1 MPSTVNAAKFLN
13 SGCMLGRVGQMKKM
27 FRYAKKYALSIRD
40 DQQIFVR
47 YLLQHSDEV
56 GLDMTSTLF
65 LTTHKQSASTISAF
79 QLQPDM
85 DFTFRNR
92 SVGLVHFNNKKSNG
106 LYAYFS
112 LLVRQAHQ
120 IFFQGEDGQHLLM
133 SIHYL
138 ASGRSSQAEE
148 ILSWSSVKRNRTSN
162 GGSNPMSD
170 YLMQKH
176 FAT

>member
-1 MPSTVNAAKFLN
+1 MPSAVNGAKFLN

-47 YLLQHSDEV
+47 YLLQYSDEV
-56 GLDMTSTLF
+56 GLDTTSTLF
-65 LTTHKQSASTISAF
+65 LTTHKQSSSIAAF
-79 QLQPDM
+79 QLQPDL

-112 LLVRQAHQ
+112 VLVRQAHQ
-120 IFFQGEDGQHLLM
+120 MFFQGEDGQHLLM
-133 SIHYL
+133 SIHHL
-138 ASGRSSQAEE
+138 ASGRRSQAEE

-162 GGSNPMSD
+162 GGSNSIGD

-176 FAT
+176 FAA